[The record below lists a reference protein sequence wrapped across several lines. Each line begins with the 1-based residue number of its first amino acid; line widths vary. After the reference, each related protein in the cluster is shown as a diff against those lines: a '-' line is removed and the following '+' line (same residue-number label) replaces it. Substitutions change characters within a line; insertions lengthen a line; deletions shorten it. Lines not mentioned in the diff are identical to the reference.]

1 MTVESAVRLAK
12 RRHAGGH
19 VLAAAQAYQK
29 ILAGSPAPNLLQTAD
44 LQHVLGFALYQL
56 GKPETGRSLIEAS
69 LRAVPVNPDGW
80 VHLAACMV
88 GSSDPAAQNRAVVRA
103 QVLAPGHA
111 EACMMNCRVSKGTAR
126 LAAARRARTAGP
138 LRPDIWHELALARLE
153 PEAGLDFEAAAA
165 DLKRALCLAPETGAP
180 GAQRSADRWCDLARC
195 QRSTRHP
202 GHAVRS
208 GRRALC
214 LTPTHTSALIE
225 ISAAFLQLDHIT
237 TSELCA
243 RKAAIHSPNRAEPYA
258 NLAEGR
264 YRRGAF
270 SDALQLG
277 RHADILAPRSAQ
289 ILTNLASY
297 HLAMGNLAQGWALF
311 KNRPGR
317 RSLLSR
323 FGSHPVWKG
332 GPCSVLR
339 VLAEQGLG
347 DELMFST
354 CWPDLAAYRRRGE
367 ISRIEIEVDPRLI
380 DMARRSFPDLAFFP
394 RDIERPDD
402 FPPDPPHLMP
412 SLPLSGF
419 VSLAG
424 DAPAIVRPSLDQFP
438 AEIAPLTVDQ
448 EQSASWRLWL
458 EAELPGIPRIGLC
471 WRSGLRSEDRV
482 RYYPDIR
489 DLGSI
494 LRLNACFVILQYDEC
509 AAEVAQAQDLFDST
523 MVFPPDLDRRDELE
537 RLAAL
542 IAELDLVVSADTAVL
557 ALAGRMNIPCIGLV
571 SHTTWVGLGTDRRPF
586 FPSIEVMTRG
596 TLRGGHQ
603 EEWSELAER
612 TAKRLVPM
620 LADRTG

>member
-1 MTVESAVRLAK
+1 
-12 RRHAGGH
+12 
-19 VLAAAQAYQK
+19 
-29 ILAGSPAPNLLQTAD
+29 
-44 LQHVLGFALYQL
+44 
-56 GKPETGRSLIEAS
+56 
-69 LRAVPVNPDGW
+69 
-80 VHLAACMV
+80 
-88 GSSDPAAQNRAVVRA
+88 
-103 QVLAPGHA
+103 
-111 EACMMNCRVSKGTAR
+111 
-126 LAAARRARTAGP
+126 

-225 ISAAFLQLDHIT
+225 VSAAFLQLDHIT
-237 TSELCA
+237 TSDLCA
-243 RKAAIHSPNRAEPYA
+243 RRAAIHSPTRAEPYA

-323 FGSHPVWKG
+323 FGSHPAWNG
-332 GPCSVLR
+332 GPYSVLR

-354 CWPDLAAYRRRGE
+354 CWPDLVGYRQRGE

-394 RDIERPDD
+394 RDIERPED
-402 FPPDPPHLMP
+402 FPLDLSAAMP
-412 SLPLSGF
+412 SLPPNG
-419 VSLAG
+419 VVTLAG
-424 DAPAIVRPSLDQFP
+424 DMAALLRPSLTHFP
-438 AEIAPLTVDQ
+438 AKVAPLTVDRAKS
-448 EQSASWRLWL
+448 EVWKRWL
-458 EAELPGIPRIGLC
+458 ESKSSGRPRIGVC

-489 DLGSI
+489 DLGAI
-494 LRLNACFVILQYDEC
+494 LRLNAYFVILQYDEC
-509 AAEVAQAQDLFDST
+509 SAEVAQAQDLFGT
-523 MVFPPDLDRRDELE
+523 RMVFPPNLDRRDNLE
-537 RLAAL
+537 EMAAL
-542 IAELDLVVSADTAVL
+542 IEELDLVVSADTAVL
-557 ALAGRMNIPCIGLV
+557 ALAARMNTPCIGLV
-571 SHTTWVGLGTDRRPF
+571 SHTTWVGLGTDGRPF
-586 FPSIEVMTRG
+586 LPSIEVMTRSTMSDG
-596 TLRGGHQ
+596 QPEGWTEL
-603 EEWSELAER
+603 SERAATR
-612 TAKRLVPM
+612 VASM
-620 LADRTG
+620 LSDRAV